1 MNKFVLRS
9 FDYVYVYYAIRK
21 DCYLIKILLLDLY
34 KFTKIKYHEIQLNL
48 LYKLYDAITI
58 YLFSVNNGIN
68 IHVNVRWY
76 VNYKSITYIFLKYH
90 FSKQHQF
97 NPKYSI
103 IIINTIKISIISVI
117 FRDAWCHPRPM
128 NETKISNAATGQAKL
143 FLCALALLTRGRKP
157 DSPGKIYNSTS
168 NPEERIKTTQFMCN
182 IIQKTSLE
190 SVTKE
195 KTNRWLLG
203 SFQVGNTNLK

>member
-1 MNKFVLRS
+1 M
-9 FDYVYVYYAIRK
+9 
-21 DCYLIKILLLDLY
+21 
-34 KFTKIKYHEIQLNL
+34 
-48 LYKLYDAITI
+48 
-58 YLFSVNNGIN
+58 
-68 IHVNVRWY
+68 
-76 VNYKSITYIFLKYH
+76 KYH

-182 IIQKTSLE
+182 INNTENI
-190 SVTKE
+190 
-195 KTNRWLLG
+195 LG
-203 SFQVGNTNLK
+203 KCHKRENEPMTFRVLSGGQYKLKVKMGTFGAEMRNSNPKN